1 VVQRWFCAAW
11 MPMIN
16 LIPLFELSGGLGQC
30 PLLLHNL
37 ENNIPLGAVDMAR
50 VLFINGGSEG
60 HINPTIGVVQ
70 ELISRGEEVVY
81 FTIEAFRERMEKT
94 GATVRTFDG
103 QKFIQA
109 FISGGRNYLLERVN
123 GLLHTAD
130 IVIPSVLE
138 QIKGEQ
144 FDYII
149 HDSMFGCGRLLA
161 QILKLPAISS
171 CTTFVQTKA
180 SFDNMLEQLSEIPAE
195 IVKPIQDE
203 YQSLTEKVKEKY
215 GVEIHS
221 PYEVFCNPAP
231 LTIVYTTREFQP
243 FGEAFDQTY
252 KFVGPSISSR
262 LTKENFELT
271 AIMGKSPIYIS
282 LGTVINQSIDFYK
295 LCLKALG
302 NTDHTVVMSIGNKVR
317 ISDLG
322 EIPKNFI
329 VKSYVPQTDVL
340 KFAKLFITHGGMNST
355 SEGLY
360 YGVPLIVI
368 PQSADQPIIAGQV
381 ANIGAGIT
389 LQMQSLTAN
398 QLRETVEHVLNHP
411 SFNIAVANIR
421 ESFQRSGGYHQAV
434 DKIFEF
440 KSQYHI

>member
-1 VVQRWFCAAW
+1 
-11 MPMIN
+11 
-16 LIPLFELSGGLGQC
+16 
-30 PLLLHNL
+30 
-37 ENNIPLGAVDMAR
+37 MAR

-70 ELISRGEEVVY
+70 ELVSRGEEVVY

-103 QKFIQA
+103 QKFIEA
-109 FISGGRNYLLERVN
+109 FISGGRTYLLERVN

-130 IVIPSVLE
+130 IVIPSVLD
-138 QIKGEQ
+138 QIKGEH

-161 QILKLPAISS
+161 QILKLPAINS
-171 CTTFVQTKA
+171 CTSFAQTKA
-180 SFDNMLEQLSEIPAE
+180 SFDKMLEQLSKKIPTE

-203 YQSLTEKVKEKY
+203 FQRLTKMVKEKY
-215 GVEIHS
+215 DVEIHS

-262 LTKENFELT
+262 LTQENFDLT
-271 AIMGKSPIYIS
+271 AIKRKSPIYIS
-282 LGTVINQSIDFYK
+282 RGTVINQSIDFYK
-295 LCLKALG
+295 LCFKAFG
-302 NTDHTVVMSIGNKVR
+302 NTDHTVVMSIGNKAQ

-340 KFAKLFITHGGMNST
+340 KYTKLFITHGGMNST
-355 SEGLY
+355 NEGLY

-368 PQSADQPIIAGQV
+368 PQSADQPIIAQQV

-398 QLRETVEHVLNHP
+398 QLRETVDHVLNHP
-411 SFNIAVANIR
+411 SFNKAVAIIR

-434 DKIFEF
+434 DEIFEF

>member
-1 VVQRWFCAAW
+1 
-11 MPMIN
+11 
-16 LIPLFELSGGLGQC
+16 
-30 PLLLHNL
+30 
-37 ENNIPLGAVDMAR
+37 MAR

-81 FTIEAFRERMEKT
+81 FTIEAFRERIEKT

-103 QKFIQA
+103 QKFIKA
-109 FISGGRNYLLERVN
+109 FLSGGRNYLLERIN

-138 QIKGEQ
+138 QIKGEH

-161 QILKLPAISS
+161 QILKLPAINS
-171 CTTFVQTKA
+171 CTSFAQTKA
-180 SFDNMLEQLSEIPAE
+180 SFDKMLEQLSKEIPAE
-195 IVKPIQDE
+195 IVNPLYGEFQR
-203 YQSLTEKVKEKY
+203 LTDMVKEKY
-215 GVEIHS
+215 DVEIHS

-243 FGEAFDQTY
+243 FGETFDQTY

-262 LTKENFELT
+262 SMEENFDLT
-271 AIMGKSPIYIS
+271 AIKGKSPIYIS
-282 LGTVINQSIDFYK
+282 LGTVFNQAMDFYK
-295 LCLKALG
+295 LCFKAFG
-302 NTDHTVVMSIGNKVR
+302 NTDHTVVMSIGKQNQ

-329 VKSYVPQTDVL
+329 VKNYVPQTEVL
-340 KFAKLFITHGGMNST
+340 KYSKLFITHGGMNST
-355 SEGLY
+355 NEGLY

-381 ANIGAGIT
+381 ANIGAGIK

-398 QLRETVEHVLNHP
+398 QLREAADHVLNHP
-411 SFNIAVANIR
+411 SFHQAVANIR
-421 ESFQRSGGYHQAV
+421 EFFQKSGGYHQAV
-434 DKIFEF
+434 DEIFEF
-440 KSQYHI
+440 KSQYGI